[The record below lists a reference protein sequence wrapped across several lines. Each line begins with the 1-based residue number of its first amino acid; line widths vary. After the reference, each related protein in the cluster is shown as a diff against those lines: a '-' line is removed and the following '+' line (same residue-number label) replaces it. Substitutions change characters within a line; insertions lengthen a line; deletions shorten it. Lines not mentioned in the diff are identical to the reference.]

1 MKVTSER
8 IEGCQV
14 ALTVEIEPEEMSKA
28 VEGAYRRL
36 ANRVTVPGF
45 RKGKAP
51 RAMLERHLGKE
62 TVDAEALDHLVPELY
77 DRAIQQEAIDA
88 IGQPDLKI
96 VQLDPPIFKATVPV
110 RPVIE
115 LGDYRSIRVTP
126 DKVEIT
132 EENIQEA
139 LERLRRLYSTWE
151 PADHEARMDDMV
163 IADITGE
170 VEGKEIIHVK
180 GSQYKLTADSTVPVI
195 GFAQQIE
202 GMQPGQ
208 TKEFTLRFPDD
219 YQTPELRGKDCTFK
233 VTVSEIKEQHLP
245 EVNDAF
251 AKSVSEGVE
260 TVEQLK
266 ERIRENMRAAAER
279 DARENLEARIMEE
292 IVKISKVEFPAV
304 LTENEI
310 VHLAEE
316 RLRSYGGMK
325 FDDYLRI
332 RKITAEQFKEEL
344 RPIAEKRVIGS
355 LVLNKLHEVEG
366 IQVSEADIDAEI
378 ERIIKESGEHSER
391 VKEIFKSP
399 VARDSLRGR
408 LLTQKTLDRLVEI
421 ATGSGSASPSAP
433 AEEPPP
439 AAEGT

>member
-8 IEGCQV
+8 IEGCRV
-14 ALTVEIEPEEMSKA
+14 ALTVEIEPEEMSRA

-36 ANRVTVPGF
+36 AYKVMVPGF

-62 TVDAEALDHLVPELY
+62 AVDAEALDHLVPELY
-77 DRAIQQEAIDA
+77 DRAIQQEAIEA
-88 IGQPDLKI
+88 IARPDLEM

-110 RPVIE
+110 RPVVE
-115 LGDYRSIRVTP
+115 LGDYRSVRVTP
-126 DKVEIT
+126 EKVEIT
-132 EENIQEA
+132 EEDVLGAI
-139 LERLRRLYSTWE
+139 ERLRRLYSTWE
-151 PADHEARMDDMV
+151 PANREARLEDMV
-163 IADITGE
+163 IADITGT

-180 GSQYKLTADSTVPVI
+180 DSQYKLAADSQVPVA
-195 GFAQQIE
+195 GFAEQLL

-219 YQTPELRGKDCTFK
+219 YHTAELRGKEGAFK
-233 VTVSEIKEQHLP
+233 VTLSEIKEQRLP
-245 EVNDAF
+245 EVDDAF

-266 ERIRENMRAAAER
+266 ERIRQNLQAAAEQ
-279 DARENLEARIMEE
+279 DARGNLESRIMEE
-292 IVKISKVEFPAV
+292 IIKVSKVEFPAV

-310 VHLAEE
+310 VLMAEE

-325 FDDYLRI
+325 FEDYLRI
-332 RKITAEQFKEEL
+332 RKITAEEFKNEL
-344 RPIAEKRVIGS
+344 RPAAEKRVTGS
-355 LVLNKLHEVEG
+355 LVLNKLHEAEG

-378 ERIIKESGEHSER
+378 ERIIKDSGEHGER
-391 VKEIFKSP
+391 VKEVFKSP
-399 VARDSLRGR
+399 AARDSVRGR

-421 ATGSGSASPSAP
+421 ATAGGSASPSAP
-433 AEEPPP
+433 AEDRP
-439 AAEGT
+439 AE